1 MKNGLRFVA
10 DNARYAKL
18 RRKVGKV
25 NFHVRNLIGR
35 GVANL
40 CLLRPC
46 ADLLAHRARQEKIVC
61 KMLVECFWIARNQAD
76 ILALNVQTIAR
87 NECDATKQTWTLL
100 SQRRYQIAPTHE
112 ESRIERLHKE
122 FALCGFEFLETSFFL
137 EVGKRKAQILPA
149 IRIPCAGQRGTASNA
164 QKFAEFVFD
173 HFHWR
178 CVT

>member
-18 RRKVGKV
+18 RRQVGKIHF
-25 NFHVRNLIGR
+25 NIRNLVWR

-46 ADLLAHRARQEKIVC
+46 VDLLAHRARQEKIVC

-87 NECDATKQTWTLL
+87 NECDATKQARTLF
-100 SQRRYQIAPTHE
+100 SQGRYQISFTHE
-112 ESRIERLHKE
+112 ESGIEWPDKE
-122 FALCGFEFLETSFFL
+122 FALRGLEFLESSFFL
-137 EVGKRKAQILPA
+137 EVGKRESQILPA
-149 IRIPCAGQRGTASNA
+149 IRVTHAGQRRTASNA
-164 QKFAEFVFD
+164 KKFAEFVFG

-178 CVT
+178 CVA